1 MSFLT
6 LTSELATMWETTTA
20 GISSVSGIAQ
30 NKDWALWAE
39 RLMLP
44 VAKYLWLF
52 PDEVKSGEVLTAAQQ
67 GER

>member
-1 MSFLT
+1 MSP
-6 LTSELATMWETTTA
+6 LATLWESSTA
-20 GISSVSGIAQ
+20 AISSVSGIAQ
-30 NKDWALWAE
+30 NKDWARWAE

-52 PDEVKSGEVLTAAQQ
+52 PDAVKSGEVLTAAQQ

>member
-6 LTSELATMWETTTA
+6 SPVAILWETISTA
-20 GISSVSGIAQ
+20 VPSVSGIAQ
-30 NKDWALWAE
+30 SKDWALW
-39 RLMLP
+39 RDQLMVP

-52 PDEVKSGEVLTAAQQ
+52 PDAVKSGEVLTAAQQ

>member
-6 LTSELATMWETTTA
+6 SHLATLWETSIA
-20 GISSVSGIAQ
+20 AISSSVSGIAQ
-30 NKDWALWAE
+30 NKDWALGAE

-52 PDEVKSGEVLTAAQQ
+52 PDAVKSGEVLTAAQQ